1 MGCFDP
7 DRGQHRGFLIFFS
20 VALAL
25 VVAAQGRIGPN
36 VFVFV
41 FGGGGGGGVHF
52 HLPTRA
58 CEGCKQRDCNE
69 YGGFQL
75 HRYSPPI

>member
-1 MGCFDP
+1 MGYFDP
-7 DRGQHRGFLIFFS
+7 DRGQHRGFLLFFS

-41 FGGGGGGGVHF
+41 FGGGGSGGGGVHF
-52 HLPTRA
+52 SLTNSCLRRLQA
-58 CEGCKQRDCNE
+58 A
-69 YGGFQL
+69 
-75 HRYSPPI
+75 